1 MILLRTGDACSTTT
15 SFSQGKTQLSR
26 RQAHKI
32 VVQTYLDARR
42 YQPSRKMYH
51 HNLDAQSQCCMSL
64 TSPKAK
70 SEFFLYQ

>member
-1 MILLRTGDACSTTT
+1 
-15 SFSQGKTQLSR
+15 
-26 RQAHKI
+26 
-32 VVQTYLDARR
+32 VVQTYHEVGR
-42 YQPSRKMYH
+42 YQPFHKTYR